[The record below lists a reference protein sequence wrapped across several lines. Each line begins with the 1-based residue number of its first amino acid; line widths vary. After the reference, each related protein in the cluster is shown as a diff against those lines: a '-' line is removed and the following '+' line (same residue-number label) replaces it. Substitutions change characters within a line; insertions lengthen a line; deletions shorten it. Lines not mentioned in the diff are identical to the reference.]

1 MKKRNKDRA
10 ALTEKYVCH
19 MGSFQHLFNDFLSFS
34 NLFNNIEITASESDG
49 WTEALLQVFSVKHQ
63 EKVNQ
68 FQQMNL
74 RQMSWSFE
82 ALRRSEVTL

>member
-1 MKKRNKDRA
+1 MI
-10 ALTEKYVCH
+10 
-19 MGSFQHLFNDFLSFS
+19 FFLSFS